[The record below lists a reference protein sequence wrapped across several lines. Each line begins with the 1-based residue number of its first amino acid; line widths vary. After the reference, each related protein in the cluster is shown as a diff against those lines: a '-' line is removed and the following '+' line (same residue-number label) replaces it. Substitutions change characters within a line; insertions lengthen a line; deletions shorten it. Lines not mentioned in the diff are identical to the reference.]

1 MKRYLPCLFVSLC
14 LLGLTGC
21 PDETG
26 PATSNNQDSG
36 NDTNHEPTPT
46 SNADAGQIIMTTD
59 AGATIPQD
67 AGSSAETTV
76 TADAGNN
83 TVIPP
88 TPSCTCPEGY
98 DVTPGQDA
106 CTKTLTELA
115 TNEGVSYEVCD
126 ALPNWVYGKFGAQY
140 PDGTKIQ
147 NDYWGDN
154 DGTSGVDGRL
164 NEVGIWACDS
174 TGEAGYQP
182 TGEWIGFAHC
192 LDLDSKSDYMV
203 GIAGDNRVRLK
214 LNGEVVFENLT
225 NNTSAF
231 NYWWI
236 SALNVRSGLNIIEM
250 QGYNNGGPA
259 SFGAE
264 ISGPFPPD
272 TLISDEA
279 MIDADYANRIVFST
293 GVLVGQNFDVGEE
306 SGWTCPENYS
316 LNRCTEDPVCTYID
330 VTACLGADGGL

>member
-1 MKRYLPCLFVSLC
+1 MKRYLTSLFTSLF
-14 LLGLTGC
+14 LLGMIGC

-26 PATSNNQDSG
+26 VATGNAQDSG
-36 NDTNHEPTPT
+36 NTIQFEQTNETP
-46 SNADAGQIIMTTD
+46 TD
-59 AGATIPQD
+59 AGTTVTIQDSGAITQPPMVTD
-67 AGSSAETTV
+67 AGSEAE
-76 TADAGNN
+76 
-83 TVIPP
+83 PP
-88 TPSCTCPEGY
+88 PAPSCTCPEGY
-98 DVTPGQDA
+98 NVTPGQDA
-106 CTKTLTELA
+106 CSKTLTELA
-115 TNEGVSYEVCD
+115 INEGVSYEVCD
-126 ALPNWVYGKFGAQY
+126 AVPNFNYGKFGARY

-147 NDYWGDN
+147 SDYWGRD
-154 DGTSGVDGRL
+154 DGPSNIEGRQ

-174 TGEAGYQP
+174 DGEAGYQP
-182 TGEWIGFAHC
+182 SGEWIGFAHC
-192 LDLDSKSDYMV
+192 LELDSKSDYMV

-214 LNGEVVFENLT
+214 LNGEVVFEDVS

-250 QGYNNGGPA
+250 QGYNVSGPA

-272 TLISDEA
+272 SLNSDEA

-293 GVLVGQNFDVGEE
+293 GVLVGQNFDVGED

-316 LNRCTEDPVCTYID
+316 LNRCTEEPVCTYID
-330 VTACLGADGGL
+330 VIPCLGTDGGL